1 MRSAISVW
9 KRCDTNLNWA
19 LKHDLLELFRRQTG
33 NLEVVVNYNCDVNYN
48 FSWQE
53 HTHSNFKYSSI
64 FWQKMKNV
72 AWKGINYFF
81 NIFLIFIV
89 YLLCIY
95 HPDHWLFCPS
105 LHVRLHRF
113 FLRVFLRKLRDFAPY
128 LCQDRGLQQRR
139 GELQFHFYYRFEML
153 SQFSNLLLVELK
165 HESLHLRQLF
175 WKQFILQL
183 NQVLITSNKM

>member
-64 FWQKMKNV
+64 FGQKMKNV
-72 AWKGINYFF
+72 ALSKIYHRSSLYKNHKVCTA
-81 NIFLIFIV
+81 IFTKQTGCTSTTAKTGEVERTILRKV
-89 YLLCIY
+89 YL
-95 HPDHWLFCPS
+95 
-105 LHVRLHRF
+105 
-113 FLRVFLRKLRDFAPY
+113 
-128 LCQDRGLQQRR
+128 
-139 GELQFHFYYRFEML
+139 FYWHTIAIR
-153 SQFSNLLLVELK
+153 
-165 HESLHLRQLF
+165 
-175 WKQFILQL
+175 
-183 NQVLITSNKM
+183 ITF